1 MVLLGPGS
9 IAKAILAQIFSGSSP
24 EKLTAVAGAVGKVK
38 IPRRLRDFQVRCKS
52 PAFGLFPEPLFPR
65 PFYPPRVQSRKYTE
79 GECYDQEAIPAHARA
94 GPPKT
99 FRRPARPWEVV
110 ETICFQLWS
119 LQPRVAGSLLAA
131 RTRLQ
136 EVTIRRA
143 PHPGSPGHRWAA
155 AACVFARS
163 VFSMSR
169 SRDGQPSCE

>member
-38 IPRRLRDFQVRCKS
+38 IPRRLRDFQVRWKS

-99 FRRPARPWEVV
+99 FRRPARPSVP
-110 ETICFQLWS
+110 TS
-119 LQPRVAGSLLAA
+119 QPGTHTPHLPGGSGSSRERKLDLSRLSRSSAGRRSGPPQTNPPAALHPPGSLSL
-131 RTRLQ
+131 LQ
-136 EVTIRRA
+136 D
-143 PHPGSPGHRWAA
+143 H
-155 AACVFARS
+155 
-163 VFSMSR
+163 
-169 SRDGQPSCE
+169 